1 MRRAERDLEQCEEKW
16 EAKLRLSNLEH
27 DRAMAMLR
35 NSFDEKYNG
44 DMSQL
49 VARHTHELI
58 TAQAQSTQ
66 AIQQKEA
73 ELRRFQDASATWEA
87 HCKRLQQR
95 VETLLGDLEAML
107 KSKQNEK
114 VAMEAKISTLQAAM
128 LKMEAELKENQQQD
142 PGMKKA
148 EQRAASSKF
157 KVKAHVGGRDAQ
169 HQTLD

>member
-1 MRRAERDLEQCEEKW
+1 
-16 EAKLRLSNLEH
+16 H

-35 NSFDEKYNG
+35 NSVDEKYNG

-73 ELRRFQDASATWEA
+73 EFQDASATWEA

-95 VETLLGDLEAML
+95 VETLLGDLEALL

-128 LKMEAELKENQQQD
+128 LKMEAELKEKQQQD

-157 KVKAHVGGRDAQ
+157 KAKAHAGGRDAQ